1 MKKNTIVSIEQDVVK
16 DIKANRKKRIKGSL
30 FVNSD
35 GHVDFD
41 AEKKGGSGSDCETI
55 FETNCGRLYM
65 SECSIFI
72 KSRGKK
78 RLGRSRCADV
88 LESDLCVLLE
98 QGGRY
103 VLLSRKYER
112 SLCGEMPQGGL
123 LEVHTEE
130 QHSLAD

>member
-30 FVNSD
+30 FVNND

-72 KSRGKK
+72 KYQGFCCS
-78 RLGRSRCADV
+78 
-88 LESDLCVLLE
+88 ESHNHI
-98 QGGRY
+98 QGIRTG
-103 VLLSRKYER
+103 VIILHPL
-112 SLCGEMPQGGL
+112 
-123 LEVHTEE
+123 VIEE
-130 QHSLAD
+130 YTWFLYQMSSEIASIHIT

>member
-1 MKKNTIVSIEQDVVK
+1 MKKNSIVSIEQDGVK

-41 AEKKGGSGSDCETI
+41 AEKKGGSGSDFETI
-55 FETNCGRLYM
+55 YETNCGRLYM

-98 QGGRY
+98 Q
-103 VLLSRKYER
+103 LRK
-112 SLCGEMPQGGL
+112 CKKIKK
-123 LEVHTEE
+123 
-130 QHSLAD
+130 